1 MECCH
6 HLLMIVMNST
16 SIGISSKPNWSWHL
30 HSLLLRYPP
39 LLMIATSPTLTAITC
54 KPFLIMDP
62 DIYIAYYSD
71 MLVSSMSAK
80 SYYTSI
86 LKKEKTMSVVARSS
100 ARTTT
105 QLLYTYRQSVWLV
118 PVTLLA
124 DGSSISWRK
133 PVFDSWHHERSGRRT
148 YSELPLA
155 GNNCTD
161 HHSMYS
167 SLPWWR

>member
-1 MECCH
+1 MDPDIYIAYCADIH
-6 HLLMIVMNST
+6 HLLMIVTN
-16 SIGISSKPNWSWHL
+16 
-30 HSLLLRYPP
+30 
-39 LLMIATSPTLTAITC
+39 PTLTAISC

-124 DGSSISWRK
+124 DGSSIS
-133 PVFDSWHHERSGRRT
+133 
-148 YSELPLA
+148 
-155 GNNCTD
+155 
-161 HHSMYS
+161 
-167 SLPWWR
+167 

>member
-1 MECCH
+1 
-6 HLLMIVMNST
+6 
-16 SIGISSKPNWSWHL
+16 
-30 HSLLLRYPP
+30 
-39 LLMIATSPTLTAITC
+39 MIATSPTLTAITC

-105 QLLYTYRQSVWLV
+105 QLLLYAYRQSVWLV

-124 DGSSISWRK
+124 DGSSIS
-133 PVFDSWHHERSGRRT
+133 
-148 YSELPLA
+148 
-155 GNNCTD
+155 
-161 HHSMYS
+161 
-167 SLPWWR
+167 